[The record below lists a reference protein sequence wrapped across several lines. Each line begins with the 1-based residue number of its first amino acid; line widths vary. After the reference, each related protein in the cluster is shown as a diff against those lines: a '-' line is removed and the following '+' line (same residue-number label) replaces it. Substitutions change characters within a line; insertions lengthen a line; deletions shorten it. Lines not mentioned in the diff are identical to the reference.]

1 MKKSLLMKTML
12 LLFALVTGSTCA
24 WAADTWEETALSDLT
39 STDVFVIVGNNGSTY
54 AMTNDNGTT
63 KAPVA
68 SAVTVTGN
76 KITSAVADNIQW
88 NISGNATDGYT
99 FYPNGSTTTWL
110 YCTNSNNGIRV
121 GTNSAKTF
129 KVKSGY
135 LQHAGTS
142 RYVGIYNSQDWRC
155 YTTNG
160 GNIENQTFK
169 FYKKVAGSS
178 KKAAG
183 LSFAISSYEVAP
195 NTIFSQVV
203 TNPNSL
209 AVTYA
214 SDDEDI
220 AYVDPT
226 TGEVLTGDKIGTATI
241 TASSAETASYDA
253 GEASY
258 TITVFDA
265 TANDGTEAKPYTV
278 TEALALID
286 ALADGGKTQSVYVK
300 GTVSTGLSNIVN
312 DPSKSYDGAATYYI
326 SADGT
331 TSSQLMIYRGYNI
344 AQTKFTAESDLSVG
358 DEVVVFGSLYKYVKN
373 NVTTPEFAS
382 GSCITQLKHG
392 SEPEVKSLDVAAAE
406 YRTYVA
412 TANLVV
418 PTGVKAYI
426 ATGETASTL
435 TLTSVAKIKEGTPVI
450 LNAAEGY
457 YTFEIT
463 DDAVTY
469 PATNLL
475 KISDGTAVNGVFVL
489 AKSGDNVGFYKW
501 MGGALSAGRVYVD
514 APANAARDYL
524 EFTFE
529 ESDVTAISE
538 VTNTNRTNEFYDLQ
552 GRKVAQPTKGLY
564 IVNGR
569 KVIIK

>member
-1 MKKSLLMKTML
+1 MKTML

-63 KAPVA
+63 TAPAA

-76 KITSAVADNIQW
+76 KITSTVAENIQW

-99 FYPNGSTTTWL
+99 FYPNGSTTKWL
-110 YCTNSNNGIRV
+110 YCTNTNNGIRV
-121 GTNSAKTF
+121 GTNNAKTF
-129 KVKSGY
+129 KVNSGY

-178 KKAAG
+178 KEAAG

-241 TASSAETASYDA
+241 TASSTETATYDA
-253 GEASY
+253 GLATY
-258 TITVFDA
+258 TITVYDP
-265 TANDGTEAKPYTV
+265 TVNDGSEAKPYTV
-278 TEALALID
+278 TEALALIN
-286 ALADGGKTQSVYVK
+286 ALADNGKIQSVYVK
-300 GTVSTGLSNIVN
+300 GKVHEVTSFNSNY
-312 DPSKSYDGAATYYI
+312 KSLTYYI
-326 SADGT
+326 EDLTDNTKALYVYSGKNLGNTDFTGT
-331 TSSQLMIYRGYNI
+331 
-344 AQTKFTAESDLSVG
+344 SDLSVG
-358 DEVVVFGSLYKYVKN
+358 EKLVIFGDLQKYVKN
-373 NVTTPEFAS
+373 SVTTPEFTMNNY
-382 GSCITQLKHG
+382 IVQLKHG
-392 SEPEVKSLDVAAAE
+392 SEPEVKSLQVAAAE

-463 DDAVTY
+463 DEAVTY
-469 PATNLL
+469 PAANLL

-524 EFTFE
+524 EFTFDDE
-529 ESDVTAISE
+529 TTGVDDVRSKMSDGRSE
-538 VTNTNRTNEFYDLQ
+538 YFNLAGQR
-552 GRKVAQPTKGLY
+552 VAQPTKGLY
-564 IVNGR
+564 IVNG
-569 KVIIK
+569 KKYVIK

>member
-24 WAADTWEETALSDLT
+24 WATTVTKTVNTLVTELGWKTSSGNTINGLYTSFALDENITISTSGEPNCGSVWGTTAKDWRLYQNKSG
-39 STDVFVIVGNNGSTY
+39 DVTVTAASGYTISSVTFTYNVKNNGTLK
-54 AMTNDNGTT
+54 DGTT
-63 KAPVA
+63 TVA
-68 SAVTVTGN
+68 SASEQTV
-76 KITSAVADNIQW
+76 
-88 NISGNATDGYT
+88 NAA
-99 FYPNGSTTTWL
+99 S
-110 YCTNSNNGIRV
+110 
-121 GTNSAKTF
+121 KTF
-129 KVKSGY
+129 
-135 LQHAGTS
+135 T
-142 RYVGIYNSQDWRC
+142 VGNTGSA
-155 YTTNG
+155 TNG
-160 GNIENQTFK
+160 QVQITQFSVT
-169 FYKKVAGSS
+169 YAPSSS
-178 KKAAG
+178 KEPAG

-241 TASSAETASYDA
+241 TASSAETATYAA
-253 GEASY
+253 GEATY

-286 ALADGGKTQSVYVK
+286 ALANNGKIQSVYVK
-300 GTVSTGLSNIVN
+300 GAVNEVTSFNSTY
-312 DPSKSYDGAATYYI
+312 KSLTYYI
-326 SADGT
+326 EDLTDNTKTLYVYSGKNLGNTNFTGT
-331 TSSQLMIYRGYNI
+331 
-344 AQTKFTAESDLSVG
+344 SDLSVG
-358 DEVVVFGSLYKYVKN
+358 DELVIFGDLQKYVKN
-373 NVTTPEFAS
+373 SVTTPEFTMNNY
-382 GSCITQLKHG
+382 IVQYKHG
-392 SEPEVKSLDVAAAE
+392 SEPEVKSLQVAAAE

-418 PTGVKAYI
+418 PAGVKAYI

-463 DDAVTY
+463 DEAVTY

-538 VTNTNRTNEFYDLQ
+538 VTNTNRTNNTNVYDLQ

>member
-63 KAPVA
+63 KAPAA

-121 GTNSAKTF
+121 GTNNAKTF
-129 KVKSGY
+129 KVNSGY

-253 GEASY
+253 GEATY
-258 TITVFDA
+258 TITVFDP
-265 TANDGTEAKPYTV
+265 TANDGSEAKPYTV

-286 ALADGGKTQSVYVK
+286 ALANNGKIQSVYVK
-300 GTVSTGLSNIVN
+300 GAVNEVISFNSTY
-312 DPSKSYDGAATYYI
+312 KSLTYYI
-326 SADGT
+326 EDLTDNTKTLYVYSGKNLGNTNFTGT
-331 TSSQLMIYRGYNI
+331 
-344 AQTKFTAESDLSVG
+344 SDLSVG
-358 DEVVVFGSLYKYVKN
+358 DELVIFGDLQKYVKN
-373 NVTTPEFAS
+373 SVTTPEFTMNNY
-382 GSCITQLKHG
+382 IVQYKHG
-392 SEPEVKSLDVAAAE
+392 SEPEVKSLQVAAAE

-418 PTGVKAYI
+418 PAGVKAYI

-463 DDAVTY
+463 DEAVTY

-538 VTNTNRTNEFYDLQ
+538 VTTTNRTNNTNVYDLQ
-552 GRKVAQPTKGLY
+552 GRKVANPTKGLY

>member
-63 KAPVA
+63 TAPAA

-76 KITSAVADNIQW
+76 KITSTVAENIQW

-99 FYPNGSTTTWL
+99 FYPNGSTTKWL

-121 GTNSAKTF
+121 GTNNAKTF
-129 KVKSGY
+129 KVNSGY

-178 KKAAG
+178 KEAAG

-241 TASSAETASYDA
+241 TASSAETATYDA
-253 GEASY
+253 GLATY
-258 TITVFDA
+258 TITVYDP
-265 TANDGTEAKPYTV
+265 TANDGSEAKPYTV
-278 TEALALID
+278 TEALALINILGT
-286 ALADGGKTQSVYVK
+286 ASSIPVYVK
-300 GTVSTGLSNIVN
+300 GIVSTGLTNIVN
-312 DPSKSYDGAATYYI
+312 DPSKSYDGSATYYI

-331 TSSQLMIYRGYNI
+331 TSNQLMIYRGFNI
-344 AQTKFTAESDLSVG
+344 GKTKFTAESDLSLG
-358 DEVVVFGSLYKYVKN
+358 DEVMIYGSLKMYN
-373 NVTTPEFAS
+373 TTPEFNS
-382 GSCITQLKHG
+382 NNYIVQLKHG
-392 SEPEVKSLDVAAAE
+392 SEPEVKSLQVAAAE

-412 TANLVV
+412 TSNLVV
-418 PTGVKAYI
+418 PAGVKAYI

-501 MGGALSAGRVYVD
+501 MGGALSAGRVYID

-524 EFTFE
+524 EFTFDD
-529 ESDVTAISE
+529 DVTSVESIKRE
-538 VTNTNRTNEFYDLQ
+538 TRTNNQYFNLAGQ
-552 GRKVAQPTKGLY
+552 RVAQPTKGLY
-564 IVNGR
+564 IVNG
-569 KVIIK
+569 KKYVIK

>member
-63 KAPVA
+63 TAPAA

-76 KITSAVADNIQW
+76 KITSTVAENIQW

-99 FYPNGSTTTWL
+99 FYPNGSTTKWL
-110 YCTNSNNGIRV
+110 YCTNTNNGIRV
-121 GTNSAKTF
+121 GTNNAKTF
-129 KVKSGY
+129 KVNSGY

-178 KKAAG
+178 KEAAG

-241 TASSAETASYDA
+241 TASSTETATYDA
-253 GEASY
+253 GLATY
-258 TITVFDA
+258 TITVYDP
-265 TANDGTEAKPYTV
+265 TVNDGSEAKPYTV
-278 TEALALID
+278 TEALALIN
-286 ALADGGKTQSVYVK
+286 ALADNGKIQSVYVK
-300 GTVSTGLSNIVN
+300 GKVHEVTSFNSNY
-312 DPSKSYDGAATYYI
+312 KSLTYYI
-326 SADGT
+326 EDLTDNTKALYVYSGKNLGNTDFTGT
-331 TSSQLMIYRGYNI
+331 
-344 AQTKFTAESDLSVG
+344 SDLSVG
-358 DEVVVFGSLYKYVKN
+358 EKLVIFGDLQKYVKN
-373 NVTTPEFAS
+373 SVTTPEFTMNNY
-382 GSCITQLKHG
+382 IVQLKHG
-392 SEPEVKSLDVAAAE
+392 SEPEVKSLQVAAAE

-463 DDAVTY
+463 DEAVTY
-469 PATNLL
+469 PAANLL

-524 EFTFE
+524 EFTFDDE
-529 ESDVTAISE
+529 TTGVDDVRSKMSDGRSE
-538 VTNTNRTNEFYDLQ
+538 YFNLAGQR
-552 GRKVAQPTKGLY
+552 VAQPTKGLY
-564 IVNGR
+564 IVNG
-569 KVIIK
+569 KKYVIK

>member
-24 WAADTWEETALSDLT
+24 WATPTEYTTGTPSGTLTKTGGNITWNEVQWTYSAATYLAINS
-39 STDVFVIVGNNGSTY
+39 SKVQIGSKNN
-54 AMTNDNGTT
+54 
-63 KAPVA
+63 PQ
-68 SAVTVTGN
+68 
-76 KITSAVADNIQW
+76 TSAWTIKTPV
-88 NISGNATDGYT
+88 SSFGNGKVVKAVSFTGYT
-99 FYPNGSTTTWL
+99 TATTATYDISVGGS
-110 YCTNSNNGIRV
+110 S
-121 GTNSAKTF
+121 
-129 KVKSGY
+129 VKSGS
-135 LQHAGTS
+135 LTTS
-142 RYVGIYNSQDWRC
+142 SAT
-155 YTTNG
+155 YTANNLNVTSG
-160 GNIENQTFK
+160 DIVITMT
-169 FYKKVAGSS
+169 GSS
-178 KKAAG
+178 NSKAMYLSEITVTYDNASSKQDAG
-183 LSFAISSYEVAP
+183 LSFAIPSYKVAP
-195 NTIFSQVV
+195 NTIFSQEV

-241 TASSAETASYDA
+241 TASSAETATYDA
-253 GEASY
+253 GLATY
-258 TITVFDA
+258 TITVYDP
-265 TANDGTEAKPYTV
+265 TVNDGSEAKPYTV
-278 TEALALID
+278 TEALALIN
-286 ALADGGKTQSVYVK
+286 ALADNGKIQSVYVK
-300 GTVSTGLSNIVN
+300 GKVHEVTSFNSNY
-312 DPSKSYDGAATYYI
+312 KSLTYYI
-326 SADGT
+326 EDLTDNTKALYVYSGKNLGNTDFTGT
-331 TSSQLMIYRGYNI
+331 
-344 AQTKFTAESDLSVG
+344 SDLSVG
-358 DEVVVFGSLYKYVKN
+358 DELVIFGDLQKYVKN
-373 NVTTPEFAS
+373 SVTTPEFTMNNY
-382 GSCITQLKHG
+382 IVQLKHG
-392 SEPEVKSLDVAAAE
+392 SEPEVKSLQVAAAE

-463 DDAVTY
+463 DDAVTD

-524 EFTFE
+524 EFTFDGE
-529 ESDVTAISE
+529 TTGVDDVRSKMSDGRSE
-538 VTNTNRTNEFYDLQ
+538 YFNLAGQRI
-552 GRKVAQPTKGLY
+552 AQPTKGLY
-564 IVNGR
+564 IVNG
-569 KVIIK
+569 KKYVIK

>member
-63 KAPVA
+63 TAPAA

-76 KITSAVADNIQW
+76 KITSTVAENIQW

-99 FYPNGSTTTWL
+99 FYPNGSTTKWL
-110 YCTNSNNGIRV
+110 YCTNTNNGIRV
-121 GTNSAKTF
+121 GTNNAKTF
-129 KVKSGY
+129 KVNSGY

-178 KKAAG
+178 KEAAG

-241 TASSAETASYDA
+241 TASSTETATYDA
-253 GEASY
+253 GLATY
-258 TITVFDA
+258 TITVYDP
-265 TANDGTEAKPYTV
+265 TVNDGSEAKPYTV
-278 TEALALID
+278 TEALALIN
-286 ALADGGKTQSVYVK
+286 ALADNGKIQSVYVK
-300 GTVSTGLSNIVN
+300 GKVHEVTSFNSNY
-312 DPSKSYDGAATYYI
+312 KSLTYYI
-326 SADGT
+326 EDLTDNTKALYVYSGKNLGNTDFTGT
-331 TSSQLMIYRGYNI
+331 
-344 AQTKFTAESDLSVG
+344 SDLSVG
-358 DEVVVFGSLYKYVKN
+358 EKLVIFGDLQKYVKN
-373 NVTTPEFAS
+373 SVTTPEFTMNNY
-382 GSCITQLKHG
+382 IVQLKHG
-392 SEPEVKSLDVAAAE
+392 SEPEVKSLQVAAAE

-463 DDAVTY
+463 DEAVTY
-469 PATNLL
+469 PAANLL

-524 EFTFE
+524 EFTFDDE
-529 ESDVTAISE
+529 TTGVDDVRSKMSDGRSE
-538 VTNTNRTNEFYDLQ
+538 YFNLAGQR
-552 GRKVAQPTKGLY
+552 VAHPTKGLY
-564 IVNGR
+564 IVNG
-569 KVIIK
+569 KKYVIK

>member
-24 WAADTWEETALSDLT
+24 WATPTEYTTGTPSGTLTKTGGNITWNEVQWTYSAATYLA
-39 STDVFVIVGNNGSTY
+39 INNSKVQIGSK
-54 AMTNDNGTT
+54 NN
-63 KAPVA
+63 PQ
-68 SAVTVTGN
+68 
-76 KITSAVADNIQW
+76 TSAWTIKTPV
-88 NISGNATDGYT
+88 SSFGNGKVVKAVSFTGYT
-99 FYPNGSTTTWL
+99 TATTATYDISVGGS
-110 YCTNSNNGIRV
+110 S
-121 GTNSAKTF
+121 
-129 KVKSGY
+129 VKSGS
-135 LQHAGTS
+135 LTTS
-142 RYVGIYNSQDWRC
+142 SAT
-155 YTTNG
+155 YTANNLNVTSG
-160 GNIENQTFK
+160 DIVITMT
-169 FYKKVAGSS
+169 GSS
-178 KKAAG
+178 NSKAMYLSEITVTYDNASSKQDAG
-183 LSFAISSYEVAP
+183 LSFAIPSYKVAP

-241 TASSAETASYDA
+241 TASSAETATYDA
-253 GEASY
+253 GEATY

-265 TANDGTEAKPYTV
+265 NAKGTEKNPYTV
-278 TEALALID
+278 TEALTLID
-286 ALADGGKTQSVYVK
+286 ALADNGKIQSVYVK
-300 GTVSTGLSNIVN
+300 GAVNEVTSFNSTYNSL
-312 DPSKSYDGAATYYI
+312 TYYI
-326 SADGT
+326 EDLTDNTKTLYVYGGKNLGNTDFTGT
-331 TSSQLMIYRGYNI
+331 
-344 AQTKFTAESDLSVG
+344 SDLSVG
-358 DEVVVFGSLYKYVKN
+358 DELVIFGDLQKYVKN
-373 NVTTPEFAS
+373 STTTPEFTS
-382 GSCITQLKHG
+382 NNYIVQYKPDGSTT
-392 SEPEVKSLDVAAAE
+392 EVKAATITADK
-406 YRTYVA
+406 YKTYVS
-412 TANLVV
+412 TENLLV
-418 PTGVKAYI
+418 PAGVTVYI

-435 TLTSVAKIKEGTPVI
+435 TLTSVEKIKAGTPVI
-450 LNAAEGY
+450 LFSETADTY
-457 YTFEIT
+457 QFEIT

-529 ESDVTAISE
+529 DESETTSVADVRGKMADGRSDI
-538 VTNTNRTNEFYDLQ
+538 YDLQ

>member
-1 MKKSLLMKTML
+1 MKKSLLIKTML

-24 WAADTWEETALSDLT
+24 WATLTEYTTGTPSGTLTKEGGNITWNEVQWTYSAATYLA
-39 STDVFVIVGNNGSTY
+39 INNSKVQIGSK
-54 AMTNDNGTT
+54 NN
-63 KAPVA
+63 PQ
-68 SAVTVTGN
+68 
-76 KITSAVADNIQW
+76 TSAWTIKTPV
-88 NISGNATDGYT
+88 SSFGNGKVVKAVSFTGYT
-99 FYPNGSTTTWL
+99 TATTATYDISVGGS
-110 YCTNSNNGIRV
+110 S
-121 GTNSAKTF
+121 
-129 KVKSGY
+129 VKSGS
-135 LQHAGTS
+135 LTTS
-142 RYVGIYNSQDWRC
+142 SAT
-155 YTTNG
+155 YTANNLNVTSG
-160 GNIENQTFK
+160 DIVITMT
-169 FYKKVAGSS
+169 GSS
-178 KKAAG
+178 NSKAMYLSEITVTYDNASSKQDAG
-183 LSFAISSYEVAP
+183 LAFAIPSYEVAP
-195 NTIFSQVV
+195 NTIFSQEV

-241 TASSAETASYDA
+241 TASSAETATYDA
-253 GEASY
+253 GLATY
-258 TITVFDA
+258 TITVYDP
-265 TANDGTEAKPYTV
+265 TVNDGSEAKPYTV
-278 TEALALID
+278 TEALALIN
-286 ALADGGKTQSVYVK
+286 ALADNGKIQSVYVK
-300 GTVSTGLSNIVN
+300 GKVHEVTSFNSNY
-312 DPSKSYDGAATYYI
+312 KSLTYYI
-326 SADGT
+326 EDLTDNTKALYVYSGKNLGNTDFTGT
-331 TSSQLMIYRGYNI
+331 
-344 AQTKFTAESDLSVG
+344 SDLSVG
-358 DEVVVFGSLYKYVKN
+358 DELVIFGDLQKYVKN
-373 NVTTPEFAS
+373 SVTTPEFTMNNY
-382 GSCITQLKHG
+382 IVQLKHG
-392 SEPEVKSLDVAAAE
+392 SEPEVKSLQVAAAE

-463 DDAVTY
+463 DEAVTY

-524 EFTFE
+524 EFTFDDE
-529 ESDVTAISE
+529 TTSVADVRSKMSDGRSE
-538 VTNTNRTNEFYDLQ
+538 YFNLAGQR
-552 GRKVAQPTKGLY
+552 VAQPTKGLY
-564 IVNGR
+564 IVNG
-569 KVIIK
+569 KKYVIK